1 MTDLTKGSSGQPSG
15 AAPGAQRIGEP
26 RVEMRGITKS
36 FGALDVLRGVDLTVR
51 RGEVVGLVGDNGAG
65 KSTLMKMLAGAVTPD
80 RGEIR
85 VDGAPLTGTGPRAA
99 RAAGIE
105 MVYQDLALCNDV
117 DVAGNLF
124 LGRELYRP
132 FSRRLD
138 TKRMHEEAAKDL
150 ATLHIRI
157 TDTRRMVGAMSGG
170 QRQAIAIARA
180 VTFEPK
186 VLVLDEPTAALAARE
201 VEMTL
206 QLIRDVSARGV
217 SVVLITHRLQDL
229 FEVADRFVVLHEG
242 VNHRELAPAETDLG
256 GLVTAMMGK

>member
-1 MTDLTKGSSGQPSG
+1 VTSEVRDVSV
-15 AAPGAQRIGEP
+15 P
-26 RVEMRGITKS
+26 RVEMRGIRKS
-36 FGALDVLRGVDLTVR
+36 FGALDVLQGVDLTVG

-65 KSTLMKMLAGAVTPD
+65 KSTLMKMLAGAAVPD
-80 RGEIR
+80 AGEIR
-85 VDGAPLTGTGPRAA
+85 VDGTAMTGSGPRAA

-124 LGRELYRP
+124 LGREIYRP
-132 FSRRLD
+132 LSRRLD
-138 TKRMHEEAAKDL
+138 QKRMHAEAAQDL

-157 TDTRRMVGAMSGG
+157 ADTHRLVGNMSGG

-206 QLIRDVSARGV
+206 QLIRDVSSRGV

-242 VNHRELAPAETDLG
+242 VTHRQLRPSETDLG